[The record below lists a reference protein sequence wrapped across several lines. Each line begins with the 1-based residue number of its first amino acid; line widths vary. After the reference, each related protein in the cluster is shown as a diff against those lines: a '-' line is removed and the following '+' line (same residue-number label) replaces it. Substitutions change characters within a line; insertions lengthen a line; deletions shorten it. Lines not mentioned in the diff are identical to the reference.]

1 MVTAASRRKRR
12 AYITSL
18 IDKIFEVDPGVRFVA
33 IYQDQHMLAGGMKG
47 GRSSYDPEE
56 EAYDIDLQLAKIGE
70 MTRSWQRWFGS
81 MRALVVGYEKL
92 NLVFQP
98 LSEGRFLVLSTEVGV
113 DAFELLDR
121 LDKEDYRR
129 LAEIIP

>member
-18 IDKIFEVDPGVRFVA
+18 IDRIYSASPGIRFVA
-33 IYQDQHMLAGGMKG
+33 IYQGQHMLAGGMRRG
-47 GRSSYDPEE
+47 LSSIDPEE

-70 MTRSWQRWFGS
+70 ITRSWQRWFGN
-81 MRALVVGYEKL
+81 MNAFVVGYEKL

-98 LSEGRFLVLSTEVGV
+98 LGEGRYLVLSTEAGLNS
-113 DAFELLDR
+113 FELLET
-121 LDKEDYRR
+121 LAKQDYKR
-129 LAEIIP
+129 LADMIP